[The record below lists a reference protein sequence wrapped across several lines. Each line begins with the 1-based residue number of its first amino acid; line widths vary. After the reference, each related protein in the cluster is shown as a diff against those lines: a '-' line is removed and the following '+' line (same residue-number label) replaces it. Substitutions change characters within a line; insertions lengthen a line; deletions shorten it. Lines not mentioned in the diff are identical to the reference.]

1 MINISINIKPE
12 TYKPPLISS
21 DLSAQMLKYYN
32 DLGIMPIDTTKYY
45 NQKKNNINI
54 I

>member
-12 TYKPPLISS
+12 TYKNPTS
-21 DLSAQMLKYYN
+21 DTIAQMLKYYK
-32 DLGIMPIDTTKYY
+32 DLGIMPMDTTLKYY